1 MVEGKCEVD
10 DYTRDCG
17 WVLIYNRLKE
27 MGRLDLFEKLR
38 PPRDW
43 SESGHQREVV
53 WR

>member
-1 MVEGKCEVD
+1 MWACRSLVGRLRRE
-10 DYTRDCG
+10 CG

-27 MGRLDLFEKLR
+27 LGQLDKFSKLR
-38 PPRDW
+38 DPVDW